1 MENNYQIL
9 NIKKTK
15 IKQQYNVVK
24 LSTDEHNKDSIQDT
38 NKDSIQDTN
47 KDSMQENDKDSIQ
60 ENDKDSIQENDKES
74 IEDSDNIN
82 HYVGLIILYH
92 GCLYRVNLNNSNK
105 WLQNSKSIYR
115 YQFVTKY
122 GMNIPI
128 YLIDNI
134 NAEFKYKK
142 YIRQLLKTHFSI
154 NKKCIVN
161 IHHFININNLH
172 LYIII
177 INNKKS
183 IKNLKYSNNITR
195 EHITNNI
202 CYTFNIVQNK
212 QVISK
217 LSSNLIGK
225 FCLNVNNKNLPF
237 NKIYL
242 ENIIQKLIDLF

>member
-1 MENNYQIL
+1 
-9 NIKKTK
+9 
-15 IKQQYNVVK
+15 
-24 LSTDEHNKDSIQDT
+24 
-38 NKDSIQDTN
+38 
-47 KDSMQENDKDSIQ
+47 
-60 ENDKDSIQENDKES
+60 
-74 IEDSDNIN
+74 
-82 HYVGLIILYH
+82 
-92 GCLYRVNLNNSNK
+92 
-105 WLQNSKSIYR
+105 
-115 YQFVTKY
+115 
-122 GMNIPI
+122 MNIPI

-134 NAEFKYKK
+134 NTEFKYKK
-142 YIRQLLKTHFSI
+142 FIRQLLKTHFSI
-154 NKKCIVN
+154 GKKCIVN
-161 IHHFININNLH
+161 IHHLININNLH

-183 IKNLKYSNNITR
+183 IKNFKYSNNITK

-225 FCLNVNNKNLPF
+225 FGLNVNIKNLPY